1 MASGKVSFLGN
12 QQNREVAELGLRLK
26 EASENVTI
34 NQMGFQQSA
43 KRPIVKK
50 VLETMAAGIDVSPL
64 FGDIVKV

>member
-1 MASGKVSFLGN
+1 MASGKVSFLGH

-34 NQMGFQQSA
+34 NQMGTQQST
-43 KRPIVKK
+43 KRPIIKK
-50 VLETMAAGIDVSPL
+50 VLETMAAGMDVSPL